1 MKIYMIR
8 GKKNGKYLAA
18 GMSLTKNGKCW
29 TSLGALKNALQ
40 LNRLFRD
47 GVYKEQYTRN
57 EPEGYD
63 LITIDVDGATITKT
77 DMKEWCTEN
86 QVSGA

>member
-18 GMSLTKNGKCW
+18 GMAVTKNGKCW

-40 LNRLFRD
+40 LNKIFHS
-47 GVYKEQYTRN
+47 GIYKDQYVRP

-63 LITIDVDGATITKT
+63 LILIDVDQSTVNKV
-77 DMKEWCTEN
+77 DLLEWCTEN
-86 QVSGA
+86 KVSGA

>member
-8 GKKNGKYLAA
+8 GKKNGKYLAS
-18 GMSLTKNGKCW
+18 GMNLTKNGKCW

-40 LNRLFRD
+40 LNRIFRD
-47 GVYKEQYTRN
+47 GVYKEQYIRN

-63 LITIDVDGATITKT
+63 LILINVDDALVTKV
-77 DMKEWCTEN
+77 DLLEWCTEN
-86 QVSGA
+86 KVSGA

>member
-1 MKIYMIR
+1 MKLYMIR

-18 GMSLTKNGKCW
+18 GMNITKNGKCW

-40 LNRLFRD
+40 FNKIFRS
-47 GVYKEQYTRN
+47 GVYKDQYVRP

-63 LITIDVDGATITKT
+63 LVLIDVDDATVTKVDLLT
-77 DMKEWCTEN
+77 WCTVN
-86 QVSGA
+86 KVSGA